1 MRRAAV
7 ALALLGLEV
16 AGAAPAHDAAH
27 DGKDHGALPA
37 AVAAALPGAAQGD
50 LPFRLGGAFRL
61 TDQHGAPRSEADPE
75 GRFQLLFF
83 GYANCPSICSVA
95 LPTMA
100 AAVDLLA
107 AQGIAAVPVMIT
119 VDPARDTPETMGPPL
134 AAIHPGFV
142 GLTGDAAAL
151 AAVQRLFQVESKVVF
166 TDPEHGAVFAH
177 GSHVYLLDGAGKV
190 LTLMPPILTPERTAE
205 IVASYAGS

>member
-7 ALALLGLEV
+7 ALALLGLAV
-16 AGAAPAHDAAH
+16 AGAAPAHDGAEHA
-27 DGKDHGALPA
+27 DAPDALPA
-37 AVAAALPGAAQGD
+37 ALAAALPGAAQGE

-75 GRFQLLFF
+75 GRLQLLFF

-107 AQGIAAVPVMIT
+107 AEGIEAVPVMIT
-119 VDPARDTPETMGPPL
+119 VDPARDTPAAMGPPL

-166 TDPEHGAVFAH
+166 TDPERGPIFAH
-177 GSHVYLLDGAGKV
+177 GSHVYLLDGRGKV

-205 IVASYAGS
+205 IVASYAGP